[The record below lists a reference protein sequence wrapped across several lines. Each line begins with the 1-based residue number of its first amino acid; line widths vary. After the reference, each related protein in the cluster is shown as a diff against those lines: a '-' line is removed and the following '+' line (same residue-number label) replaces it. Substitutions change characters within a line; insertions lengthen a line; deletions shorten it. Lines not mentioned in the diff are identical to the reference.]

1 MRKTGIV
8 RAFLIALLS
17 CGLVFALAACSTN
30 YTVSYSLGEHAAD
43 DATVPE
49 SAEYAQGTQITLPAA
64 PAAEEG
70 WKFTAWSDGEQTY
83 GAGASYVVEDN
94 VTFTATWDEVSPEPV
109 SYTVTYALGG
119 HAADGAEVPAAQ
131 TVEAGTGITLPQL
144 PRRRK
149 TGRSTAG
156 TTANRHMPRGQAI
169 RWRATSRSPQS
180 GKT

>member
-70 WKFTAWSDGEQTY
+70 WQFTAWSDGEQTY

-94 VTFTATWDEVSPEPV
+94 VTFTATWDEASPEPV
-109 SYTVTYALGG
+109 SCTVTYALGG

-131 TVEAGTGITLPQL
+131 TVEAGTGITLPAA
-144 PRRRK
+144 PEAAENWAFDGWNDAYR
-149 TGRSTAG
+149 T
-156 TTANRHMPRGQAI
+156 
-169 RWRATSRSPQS
+169 
-180 GKT
+180 